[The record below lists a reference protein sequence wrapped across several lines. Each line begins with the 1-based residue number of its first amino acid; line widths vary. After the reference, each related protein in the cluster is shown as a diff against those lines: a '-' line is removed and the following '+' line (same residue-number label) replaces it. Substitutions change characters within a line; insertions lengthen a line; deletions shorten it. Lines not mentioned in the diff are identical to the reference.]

1 MKRPLLCELSRVR
14 RPESRKTDPAT
25 QTENISGEPNAKLI
39 VRACGP
45 AGPGRAF
52 PDRDLTVPNG
62 HKLNLRFASRR
73 TQPEMGIHRGACPRH
88 PEPRINLPRSDDLC
102 DPPIPSIPEAQVADP
117 PAVTPSGRAS
127 LSMSR
132 PKWNALNACLTN
144 PPSAVTAISWPVV
157 CIRIPTLLER

>member
-1 MKRPLLCELSRVR
+1 MSRVR
-14 RPESRKTDPAT
+14 RPESRKTDPAA
-25 QTENISGEPNAKLI
+25 QTENISGQPYTRLI
-39 VRACGP
+39 ARACGP

-52 PDRDLTVPNG
+52 PDRDLAVPTE
-62 HKLNLRFASRR
+62 HKLNLRFAARR
-73 TQPEMGIHRGACPRH
+73 PLLEMGIHRGVCPWH
-88 PEPRINLPRSDDLC
+88 PEPHLGLPRFDDLF
-102 DPPIPSIPEAQVADP
+102 DPPNPSIPEAQIADP